1 MKNFWKNK
9 NILIT
14 GINGFVGSNLAKTLI
29 NYDANVLGL
38 IRNLN
43 HNSLL
48 YYEKINKKC
57 TIVKGELINKDL
69 IKRIIHENNIEIIF
83 HLAAQVEVG
92 LALKNPFDTFE
103 TNIRGTYSL
112 LDVINNNQNKIKS
125 IIIASSDKAYGNYP
139 ESLLPYK
146 EDYALLPKF
155 PYDVSKASAD
165 LIAQSYCQKP
175 FKLPIIITRF
185 ANIYGPGQLN
195 FSALIPDL
203 IRSAL
208 NYSKFEPRS
217 DGTLKRDYLFI
228 DEVIDLYLK
237 ISEKQYTHPLK
248 YSGEIYNAGSRN
260 FYNVQEIVN
269 KIFLKLKNEKE
280 LKVILN
286 KMKNKKTTGEIINQ
300 YMDYNKVNKSFGWKP
315 KINIDKGLDVTIKW
329 FKKYLKKNL

>member
-112 LDVINNNQNKIKS
+112 LDVIN
-125 IIIASSDKAYGNYP
+125 
-139 ESLLPYK
+139 
-146 EDYALLPKF
+146 KF
-155 PYDVSKASAD
+155 P
-165 LIAQSYCQKP
+165 P
-175 FKLPIIITRF
+175 
-185 ANIYGPGQLN
+185 
-195 FSALIPDL
+195 
-203 IRSAL
+203 
-208 NYSKFEPRS
+208 
-217 DGTLKRDYLFI
+217 
-228 DEVIDLYLK
+228 
-237 ISEKQYTHPLK
+237 
-248 YSGEIYNAGSRN
+248 
-260 FYNVQEIVN
+260 
-269 KIFLKLKNEKE
+269 
-280 LKVILN
+280 
-286 KMKNKKTTGEIINQ
+286 
-300 YMDYNKVNKSFGWKP
+300 
-315 KINIDKGLDVTIKW
+315 
-329 FKKYLKKNL
+329 